1 MKSGQAAWVK
11 IFGLMTIQRKLW
23 SLVALVGL
31 VAAACKKPETKPVSP
46 TPAPEPT
53 RVASSIRFEDVTKAS
68 GVAFTHV
75 NGAAGKK
82 WMPETMGSGAAAFDA
97 DGDGRIDLLFVNSR
111 YWPGDPRAA
120 SGNPT
125 LAFYRNVT
133 EPGGAIR
140 FEDRTKE
147 AGLALSLF
155 GMGVAVGDV
164 NDDGAP
170 DLVITGLDD
179 IRLLLNDGKGHFRD
193 ATKGSGLVGSGWGTS
208 AVFADFDGDGIL
220 DLFVGQYVNWTPKTD
235 MYCSLDGRTKSYC
248 TPERYDGVSSR
259 LYKGLGA
266 GKFRDVTKE
275 AGLVNRLGKAL
286 GVAVRDVNGD
296 GRPDLV
302 VANDTSPNNFFLNE
316 KTVNGIPVFRDVA
329 VEAGLAVGEDGR
341 ARGAM
346 GVAFGDT
353 KNDGGTTLV
362 IGNFSNE
369 MWSVWSA
376 GPKGD
381 FFLDESVQSGI
392 GRTSLLPLTFGVA
405 FADFD
410 LDGTLDLVG
419 VNGHV
424 ETSVQ
429 DVQPTVT
436 YRQAPLLYR
445 GLGAGK
451 FADVSSQAG
460 ASFLVPIVGRGLVV
474 ADLDG
479 DGRPDLVMT
488 ENGGP
493 ARVFRNVTE
502 TQAKAVR
509 LVLATNGKNR
519 GAVGARVTCTMGGRK
534 RVDEVS
540 GGDGYLS
547 ANERTVV
554 IGLGAAPKLDAV
566 DVRWPDGSAASAK
579 DLAPGLYRWV
589 EGAAPVALNR

>member
-1 MKSGQAAWVK
+1 
-11 IFGLMTIQRKLW
+11 MTIRRTLPV
-23 SLVALVGL
+23 LVAL
-31 VAAACKKPETKPVSP
+31 VAAACGKTETKPVSP

-53 RVASSIRFEDVTKAS
+53 KVASSIRFEDVTKAS
-68 GVAFTHV
+68 NVAFLHV

-82 WMPETMGSGAAAFDA
+82 WMPETMGSGVAAFDA
-97 DGDGRIDLLFVNSR
+97 DGDGRIDLLFVNGR
-111 YWPGDPRAA
+111 YWPDDLRAKA
-120 SGNPT
+120 GQPT

-147 AGLALSLF
+147 SGLAISLF

-164 NDDGAP
+164 NNDGFP
-170 DLVITGLDD
+170 DVVITGVDD

-193 ATKGSGLVGSGWGTS
+193 ATKGSGLVGSGWGSS
-208 AVFADFDGDGIL
+208 AAFADFDGDGVL
-220 DLFVGQYVNWTPKTD
+220 DLFVGQYVNWTAKTD
-235 MYCSLDGRTKSYC
+235 LYCSLDGKTKSYC
-248 TPERYDGVSSR
+248 TPERYPGTSSR
-259 LYKGLGA
+259 LYKGLGG
-266 GKFRDVTKE
+266 GKFREITRE
-275 AGLVNRLGKAL
+275 AGLVNPLGKAL
-286 GVAVRDVNGD
+286 GVAVRDMDGD
-296 GRPDLV
+296 GRIDLV
-302 VANDTSPNNFFLNE
+302 VANDTSPNNLYRNE
-316 KTVNGIPVFRDVA
+316 KTVNGIPVFRDIA
-329 VEAGLAVGEDGR
+329 VEAGVAVGEDGR

-346 GVAFGDT
+346 GVTFGDT
-353 KNDGGTTLV
+353 KNDGGTSLV

-369 MWSVWSA
+369 MWSVFAA

-381 FFLDESVQSGI
+381 FFVDESIQSGI
-392 GRTSLLPLTFGVA
+392 GRTSLLPLTFSVA
-405 FADFD
+405 FADLD
-410 LDGTLDLVG
+410 LDGVLDLVG

-429 DVQPTVT
+429 DVQPMVT
-436 YRQAPLLYR
+436 YRQAPLVYR

-451 FADVSSQAG
+451 FADASSQAG
-460 ASFLVPIVGRGLVV
+460 AGFLSPIVGRGLAV

-479 DGRPDLVMT
+479 DGRPDLVVT

-493 ARVFRNVTE
+493 AHVFRNVTE
-502 TQAKAVR
+502 TPAKAVR

-519 GAVGARVTCTMGGRK
+519 GAVGARVTCTMGGKK

-547 ANERTVV
+547 VNERTVV

-566 DVRWPDGSAASAK
+566 DVRWPDGTTASAK

-589 EGAAPVALNR
+589 ENGAPEPAKR

>member
-1 MKSGQAAWVK
+1 
-11 IFGLMTIQRKLW
+11 MTIQRNLPT
-23 SLVALVGL
+23 LIALVCL
-31 VAAACKKPETKPVSP
+31 VAAACKKAETKPVSP

-53 RVASSIRFEDVTKAS
+53 RVTSSIRFEDVTKAS

-75 NGAAGKK
+75 NGASGKK

-97 DGDGRIDLLFVNSR
+97 DGDGRIDLLFVNGR
-111 YWPGDPRAA
+111 YWAGDPRGAA
-120 SGNPT
+120 GQPT

-193 ATKGSGLVGSGWGTS
+193 ATKGSGLAGSGWGTS
-208 AVFADFDGDGIL
+208 AAFADFDGDGVL
-220 DLFVGQYVNWTPKTD
+220 DLVVGQYVNWSPGTD
-235 MYCSLDGRTKSYC
+235 LYCTLDGKTKSYC
-248 TPERYDGVSSR
+248 TPERYPGTSSR
-259 LYKGLGA
+259 LYKGLG
-266 GKFRDVTKE
+266 GGRFREITKE
-275 AGLVNRLGKAL
+275 AGLTNPLGKAL
-286 GVAVRDVNGD
+286 GVAVRDVDGD
-296 GRPDLV
+296 GRMDLV
-302 VANDTSPNNFFLNE
+302 IANDTSPNNLYRNE

-329 VEAGLAVGEDGR
+329 VEAGMAVGEDGR

-353 KNDGGTTLV
+353 KNDGGTSLV

-369 MWSVWSA
+369 MWSVFNA

-381 FFLDESVQSGI
+381 FFVDESVQSGI

-410 LDGTLDLVG
+410 LDGVLDLVG

-493 ARVFRNVTE
+493 AHVFRNVTE

-509 LVLATNGKNR
+509 LVLATNGRNR

-547 ANERTVV
+547 VNERTVV

-566 DVRWPDGSAASAK
+566 DVRWPDGTAASAK

-589 EGAAPVALNR
+589 EGGAPVAVNR

>member
-1 MKSGQAAWVK
+1 M
-11 IFGLMTIQRKLW
+11 FT
-23 SLVALVGL
+23 
-31 VAAACKKPETKPVSP
+31 AACAKAPPKPVSP

-53 RVASSIRFEDVTKAS
+53 KVASSIRFEDVTQSS
-68 GVAFTHV
+68 GVSFVHV
-75 NGAAGKK
+75 NGASGRK
-82 WMPETMGSGAAAFDA
+82 WMPETMGSGVAALDA
-97 DGDGRIDLLFVNSR
+97 DGDGRIDLLFVNGR
-111 YWPGDPRAA
+111 WWPGDPKAA
-120 SGNPT
+120 QQST
-125 LAFYRNVT
+125 LSFWKNVT
-133 EPGGAIR
+133 EPGGPIR

-147 AGLALSLF
+147 TGLAISLY

-170 DLVITGLDD
+170 DLLITGLDD

-193 ATKGSGLVGSGWGTS
+193 ATKGSGLAGSGWGTS
-208 AVFADFDGDGIL
+208 AAFADFDGDGVL

-235 MYCSLDGRTKSYC
+235 MYCSLDGKTKAYC
-248 TPERYDGVSSR
+248 TPERYNGVPSR

-266 GKFRDVTKE
+266 GRFKDITKE
-275 AGLVNRLGKAL
+275 AGLMNPLGKAL
-286 GVAVRDVNGD
+286 GVAVRDIDGD
-296 GRPDLV
+296 GRIDLV
-302 VANDTSPNNFFLNE
+302 VANDTSPNNLYRNE
-316 KTVNGIPVFRDVA
+316 KTANGIPMFKDVA
-329 VEAGLAVGEDGR
+329 IEAGVAVGEDGR

-362 IGNFSNE
+362 VGNFSNE
-369 MWSVWSA
+369 MWSVFAA

-381 FFLDESVQSGI
+381 FFVDESVQSGI

-410 LDGTLDLVG
+410 LDGVLDLVG

-451 FADVSSQAG
+451 FADASSQAG
-460 ASFLVPIVGRGLVV
+460 AAFLSPIVGRGLAV

-479 DGRPDLVMT
+479 DGRPDLVVT

-493 ARVFRNVTE
+493 AHVFRNVTE
-502 TQAKAVR
+502 TPAKAVR

-519 GAVGARVTCTMGGRK
+519 GAVGARVTCTMGGKK

-547 ANERTVV
+547 VNERTVV
-554 IGLGAAPKLDAV
+554 IGLGTAPRLDAV
-566 DVRWPDGSAASAK
+566 DVRWPDGTTASAK
-579 DLAPGLYRWV
+579 DLAPGLYKWV
-589 EGAAPVALNR
+589 EGGTPAAATR

>member
-1 MKSGQAAWVK
+1 
-11 IFGLMTIQRKLW
+11 MTIQRNLPT
-23 SLVALVGL
+23 LIALVCL
-31 VAAACKKPETKPVSP
+31 VAAACKKAETKPVSP

-53 RVASSIRFEDVTKAS
+53 RVTSSIRFEDVTKAS

-75 NGAAGKK
+75 NGASGKK

-97 DGDGRIDLLFVNSR
+97 DGDGRIDLLFVNGR
-111 YWPGDPRAA
+111 YWAGDPRGAA
-120 SGNPT
+120 GQPT

-193 ATKGSGLVGSGWGTS
+193 ATKGSGLAGSGWGTS
-208 AVFADFDGDGIL
+208 AAFADFDGDGVL
-220 DLFVGQYVNWTPKTD
+220 DLVVGQYVNWSPGTD
-235 MYCSLDGRTKSYC
+235 LYCTLDGKTKSYC
-248 TPERYDGVSSR
+248 TPERYSGTSSR
-259 LYKGLGA
+259 LYKGLG
-266 GKFRDVTKE
+266 GGRFRDITKE
-275 AGLVNRLGKAL
+275 AGLVNPLGKAL
-286 GVAVRDVNGD
+286 GVAVRDVDGD
-296 GRPDLV
+296 GRMDLV
-302 VANDTSPNNFFLNE
+302 IANDTSPNNLYRNE

-329 VEAGLAVGEDGR
+329 VEAGMAVGEDGR

-353 KNDGGTTLV
+353 KNDGGTSLV

-369 MWSVWSA
+369 MWSVFNA

-381 FFLDESVQSGI
+381 FFVDESVQSGI

-410 LDGTLDLVG
+410 LDGVLDLVG

-493 ARVFRNVTE
+493 AHVFRNVTE

-509 LVLATNGKNR
+509 LVLATNGRNR

-547 ANERTVV
+547 VNERTVV

-566 DVRWPDGSAASAK
+566 DVRWPDGTAASAK

-589 EGAAPVALNR
+589 EGGAPVAVNR

>member
-1 MKSGQAAWVK
+1 
-11 IFGLMTIQRKLW
+11 MTIQRNL
-23 SLVALVGL
+23 LLFFPALIGL
-31 VAAACKKPETKPVSP
+31 LAAACGKPAPKPVSP

-53 RVASSIRFEDVTKAS
+53 KVASSIRFEDVTKAS
-68 GVAFTHV
+68 GVSFVHV

-82 WMPETMGSGAAAFDA
+82 WMPETMGSGVAAFDA
-97 DGDGRIDLLFVNSR
+97 DGDGRIDLLFVNGR
-111 YWPGDPRAA
+111 WWPGDPKAA
-120 SGNPT
+120 QQPS
-125 LAFYRNVT
+125 LSFWKNVT
-133 EPGGAIR
+133 EPGGPLR

-147 AGLALSLF
+147 AGLAISLY

-170 DLVITGLDD
+170 DLLITGLDD
-179 IRLLLNDGKGHFRD
+179 IRLLVNDGKGRFKD

-208 AVFADFDGDGIL
+208 AAFADFDGDGVL

-235 MYCSLDGRTKSYC
+235 MHCSLDGKTKSYC
-248 TPERYDGVSSR
+248 TPERYNGVSSR
-259 LYKGLGA
+259 LYKGLGG
-266 GKFRDVTKE
+266 GKFREITKE
-275 AGLVNRLGKAL
+275 AGLVNPLGKAL
-286 GVAVRDVNGD
+286 GVAVRDFDGD

-302 VANDTSPNNFFLNE
+302 VANDTSPNNLCRNVE
-316 KTVNGIPVFRDVA
+316 TVNGIPHFKDMA
-329 VEAGLAVGEDGR
+329 IEAGVAVGEDGR

-353 KNDGGTTLV
+353 KNDGGVTLV
-362 IGNFSNE
+362 VGNFSNE

-381 FFLDESVQSGI
+381 FFVDESVQSGI

-410 LDGTLDLVG
+410 LDGVLDLVG

-436 YRQAPLLYR
+436 YRQAPLLFR
-445 GLGAGK
+445 GQGGGR

-460 ASFLVPIVGRGLVV
+460 AAFAVPMVGRGLAV

-479 DGRPDLVMT
+479 DGKPDLVIT

-493 ARVFRNVTE
+493 AHVYRNVSE
-502 TQAKAVR
+502 GAGKAVR

-519 GAVGARVTCTMGGRK
+519 GAVGARVTCAMGGKK
-534 RVDEVS
+534 RIDEVS

-547 ANERTVV
+547 VNERTIT
-554 IGLGAAPKLDAV
+554 IGLGTAAKLDAV
-566 DVRWPDGSAASAK
+566 DVRWPDGTTANAK
-579 DLAPGLYRWV
+579 DLAPGLYKWI
-589 EGAAPVALNR
+589 EGGAPEPAKR

>member
-1 MKSGQAAWVK
+1 
-11 IFGLMTIQRKLW
+11 MTIRRTLPV
-23 SLVALVGL
+23 LVAL
-31 VAAACKKPETKPVSP
+31 VAAACGKTETKPVSP

-53 RVASSIRFEDVTKAS
+53 KVASSIRFEDVTKAS
-68 GVAFTHV
+68 NVAFLHV

-82 WMPETMGSGAAAFDA
+82 WMPETMGSGVAAFDA
-97 DGDGRIDLLFVNSR
+97 DGDGRIDLLFVNGR
-111 YWPGDPRAA
+111 YWPDDPRAKA
-120 SGNPT
+120 GQPT

-147 AGLALSLF
+147 SGLAISLF

-164 NDDGAP
+164 NDDGFP
-170 DLVITGLDD
+170 DVVITGVDD

-193 ATKGSGLVGSGWGTS
+193 ATKGSGLVGSGWGSS
-208 AVFADFDGDGIL
+208 AAFADFDGDGVL
-220 DLFVGQYVNWTPKTD
+220 DLFVGQYVTWTVKTD
-235 MYCSLDGRTKSYC
+235 MYCSLDGKTKSYC
-248 TPERYDGVSSR
+248 TPERYPGTPSR
-259 LYKGLGA
+259 LYKGLGG
-266 GKFRDVTKE
+266 GKFREITRE
-275 AGLVNRLGKAL
+275 AGLVNLLGKAL
-286 GVAVRDVNGD
+286 GVGVRDMDGD
-296 GRPDLV
+296 GRIDLV
-302 VANDTSPNNFFLNE
+302 VANDTSPNNLYRNE
-316 KTVNGIPVFRDVA
+316 KTVNGIPVFRDIA
-329 VEAGLAVGEDGR
+329 VEAGVAVGEDGR

-346 GVAFGDT
+346 GVTFGDT
-353 KNDGGTTLV
+353 KNDGGTSLV

-369 MWSVWSA
+369 MWSVFAA

-381 FFLDESVQSGI
+381 FFVDESIQSGI
-392 GRTSLLPLTFGVA
+392 GRTSLLPLTFSVA
-405 FADFD
+405 FADLD
-410 LDGTLDLVG
+410 LDGVLDLVG

-429 DVQPTVT
+429 DVQPMVT
-436 YRQAPLLYR
+436 YRQAPLVYR

-451 FADVSSQAG
+451 FADASSQAG
-460 ASFLVPIVGRGLVV
+460 AGFLSPIVGRGLAV

-479 DGRPDLVMT
+479 DGRPDLVVT

-493 ARVFRNVTE
+493 AHVFRNVTE
-502 TQAKAVR
+502 TPAKAVR

-547 ANERTVV
+547 VNERTVV

-566 DVRWPDGSAASAK
+566 DVRWPDGTTASAK

-589 EGAAPVALNR
+589 EDGAPEPAKR

>member
-1 MKSGQAAWVK
+1 MN
-11 IFGLMTIQRKLW
+11 IRRNFFLFP
-23 SLVALVGL
+23 ALFSVLTAG
-31 VAAACKKPETKPVSP
+31 CGKPAPKPVSP

-53 RVASSIRFEDVTKAS
+53 KVASAIRFEDVTKSS
-68 GVAFTHV
+68 GVSFVHV

-82 WMPETMGSGAAAFDA
+82 WMPETMGSGVAAFDA
-97 DGDGRIDLLFVNSR
+97 DGDGRVDLLFVNGR
-111 YWPGDPRAA
+111 TWPGDPKAA
-120 SGNPT
+120 QQPT
-125 LAFYRNVT
+125 LSYWKNVT

-140 FEDRTKE
+140 FEDRTRE
-147 AGLALSLF
+147 AGLALSLY

-164 NDDGAP
+164 NDDGFP
-170 DLVITGLDD
+170 DVVVTGLGD
-179 IRLLLNDGKGHFRD
+179 IRLLVNDGKGHFRD
-193 ATKGSGLVGSGWGTS
+193 ATKGSGLAGAGWGTS
-208 AVFADFDGDGIL
+208 AAFADFDGDGIL

-235 MYCSLDGRTKSYC
+235 MYCSLDGKTKAYC
-248 TPERYDGVSSR
+248 TPERYDGVPSR
-259 LYKGLGA
+259 LYKGLGG

-275 AGLVNRLGKAL
+275 AGLVNPLGKAL
-286 GVAVRDVNGD
+286 GVAVRDVDGD

-302 VANDTSPNNFFLNE
+302 VANDTSPNNLFRNL
-316 KTVNGIPVFRDVA
+316 KTVDGVPQFRDVA
-329 VEAGLAVGEDGR
+329 IETGIAVGEDGR

-353 KNDGGTTLV
+353 KNEGGVTLV
-362 IGNFSNE
+362 VGNFSNE

-376 GPKGD
+376 GSKGD
-381 FFLDESVQSGI
+381 FFVDESIQSGI

-410 LDGTLDLVG
+410 LDGVLDLVG
-419 VNGHV
+419 ANGHV
-424 ETSVQ
+424 EASVQ

-436 YRQAPLLYR
+436 HRQAPLLFR
-445 GLGAGK
+445 GVGGGR

-460 ASFLVPIVGRGLVV
+460 AAFLAPIVGRGMAV

-479 DGRPDLVMT
+479 DGRPDLVLT

-493 ARVFRNVTE
+493 AHVFRNVTE
-502 TQAKAVR
+502 TPAKAVR

-519 GAVGARVTCTMGGRK
+519 GAVGARVTSTLGGRK

-547 ANERTVV
+547 VNERTIT
-554 IGLGAAPKLDAV
+554 IGLGTAPKLDAV
-566 DVRWPDGSAASAK
+566 DVRWPDGTTASAK

-589 EGAAPVALNR
+589 EGGAPEAMKR